1 MPYVTTLYQWY
12 IAPIADTRDT
22 YIPTLIGVG
31 PIIFP
36 GEVQS
41 VKLLAKAEYY
51 ILLYTGVL
59 LPLAIQRE
67 EILPYLMLVADPSLL
82 ICTTFPTKRRP
93 RHSALWV
100 QMNLTLTHD
109 TDREEGPSSREVAS

>member
-1 MPYVTTLYQWY
+1 
-12 IAPIADTRDT
+12 
-22 YIPTLIGVG
+22 
-31 PIIFP
+31 
-36 GEVQS
+36 